1 MARSPRTSSSTTD
14 ESISLKAH
22 LKARASAP
30 CLNEVVNG
38 KVVKQRRVV
47 VRPRE
52 RK

>member
-1 MARSPRTSSSTTD
+1 MATSQHTPSTIT
-14 ESISLKAH
+14 EARISLKTH

-47 VRPRE
+47 VRPRG